1 MGEWLRFNNR
11 DFNLDSRKEFK
22 KILVEIQRK
31 EIERPEA
38 LYIEEFAALYKEL
51 HSKTLIN
58 SVMLALGRVTR
69 LLLLKRGTSCLG
81 FKSKLSENM
90 KGEAKHDDEAVYRGL
105 SSTPRNHQIQ
115 GTIPGNG
122 GYVEVALDLLS
133 GTD

>member
-1 MGEWLRFNNR
+1 MIVDESEWLRFNNR
-11 DFNLDSRKEFK
+11 DFSLDSRKEFK

-38 LYIEEFAALYKEL
+38 LYIEEFAALHEEL

-69 LLLLKRGTSCLG
+69 LLLLKRGTAR
-81 FKSKLSENM
+81 

-105 SSTPRNHQIQ
+105 
-115 GTIPGNG
+115 GC
-122 GYVEVALDLLS
+122 
-133 GTD
+133 

>member
-1 MGEWLRFNNR
+1 MTITSVLLLHLNEREEMIEEEIRSLETRS
-11 DFNLDSRKEFK
+11 NLDSRKEFK

-38 LYIEEFAALYKEL
+38 LYIEEFAALHEEL

-69 LLLLKRGTSCLG
+69 LLLLKRGTAR
-81 FKSKLSENM
+81 

-105 SSTPRNHQIQ
+105 
-115 GTIPGNG
+115 GC
-122 GYVEVALDLLS
+122 
-133 GTD
+133 